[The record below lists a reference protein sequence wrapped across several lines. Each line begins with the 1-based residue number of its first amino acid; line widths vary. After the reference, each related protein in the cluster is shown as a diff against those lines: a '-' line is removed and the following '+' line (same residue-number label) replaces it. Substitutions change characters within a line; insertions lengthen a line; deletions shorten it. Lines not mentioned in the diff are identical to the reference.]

1 MTTDSQQFTAAGPRL
16 SIELPAGGEAAAMA
30 RHATRLA
37 LASADLGHLEDNV
50 TLLVSELVGNA
61 VRHARGGPRSM
72 ELRPAAGGDLLRVE
86 VIDSD
91 PSARR
96 SASRMGRTRAA
107 SGSYWC
113 RRWRTAGACG
123 PPMMA
128 KRSGSSCAPLRQPA
142 LPSRPRLERKRATAW
157 ETTKAPQGR
166 WVPKLANTDRPIGGL
181 DELRRAIV
189 GFRRVSREECGAV
202 LAEGFVSLASLAG
215 RTVAAAAVTD
225 AWEMAKQ
232 GFARLL
238 GCGDS
243 ERTGVAE
250 RRLEQTREELAGI
263 PAAELERAHSQLE
276 AAWQTR
282 LLDLL
287 EEHPETAADL
297 QALVEQVQAQLP
309 AGAVSAAGHGVAVGR
324 DVNITAS
331 GGGVA
336 AGTVHGNVTPGNP
349 TSPGLANH

>member
-1 MTTDSQQFTAAGPRL
+1 
-16 SIELPAGGEAAAMA
+16 MA

-128 KRSGSSCAPLRQPA
+128 KRSGSSCTPLRHPA
-142 LPSRPRLERKRATAW
+142 LPSRPRLEREHAAAL
-157 ETTKAPQGR
+157 ETTKAPEGR
-166 WVPKLANTDRPIGGL
+166 WVPKLANTDHPIRTSAAARSSRCWAGQVAVRTGRGPARPQCS
-181 DELRRAIV
+181 ATW
-189 GFRRVSREECGAV
+189 AAKV
-202 LAEGFVSLASLAG
+202 LAV
-215 RTVAAAAVTD
+215 
-225 AWEMAKQ
+225 M
-232 GFARLL
+232 
-238 GCGDS
+238 
-243 ERTGVAE
+243 
-250 RRLEQTREELAGI
+250 
-263 PAAELERAHSQLE
+263 
-276 AAWQTR
+276 
-282 LLDLL
+282 
-287 EEHPETAADL
+287 
-297 QALVEQVQAQLP
+297 
-309 AGAVSAAGHGVAVGR
+309 
-324 DVNITAS
+324 AS
-331 GGGVA
+331 GGGLRAADCRCPVA
-336 AGTVHGNVTPGNP
+336 RR
-349 TSPGLANH
+349 